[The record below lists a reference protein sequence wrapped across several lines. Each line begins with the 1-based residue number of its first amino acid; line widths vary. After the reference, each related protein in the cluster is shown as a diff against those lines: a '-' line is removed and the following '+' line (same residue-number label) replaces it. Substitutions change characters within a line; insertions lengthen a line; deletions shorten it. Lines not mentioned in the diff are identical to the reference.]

1 MTVTIDKHDGT
12 TEIMPIDEFTRW
24 MCLAEALITIE
35 EKAKELGF
43 KMGDLKKKPLAIG
56 NYIKDR
62 YPSMRH
68 DVECELK
75 LGNI

>member
-1 MTVTIDKHDGT
+1 MIEIKKHDGSI
-12 TEIMPIDEFTRW
+12 ENMPIDEFSRW

-35 EKAKELGF
+35 TKAKE
-43 KMGDLKKKPLAIG
+43 MGMRMMDLKKKPLAIG
-56 NYIKDR
+56 EYIRER

-68 DVECELK
+68 DVECEAI